1 MQIRLLRASDGEVGQ
16 ALAHFS
22 GARIELEVLIL
33 LVLQEPEVLKR
44 PSDFS
49 HPSFLVA
56 RSCSYDP
63 CRANRLFVQETE
75 ECLMVCLMWEGLRED
90 TLVSKELVQKNYT
103 KSRC

>member
-16 ALAHFS
+16 ALAHLS
-22 GARIELEVLIL
+22 GACIELEVLIL

-44 PSDFS
+44 PSSFS

-75 ECLMVCLMWEGLRED
+75 EYLMVCL
-90 TLVSKELVQKNYT
+90 V
-103 KSRC
+103 